1 MNEPESRSVPQ
12 AWWPA
17 RNAMVVADLA
27 DPAQLDQDPGAG
39 QPASWITARE
49 PEAGS

>member
-27 DPAQLDQDPGAG
+27 DPAQLDQDLPDG
-39 QPASWITARE
+39 QSATWITERE

>member
-1 MNEPESRSVPQ
+1 MNGPESRSVPQ

-17 RNAMVVADLA
+17 GNAMVVADLA
-27 DPAQLDQDPGAG
+27 DPAQLDQDPSAE
-39 QPASWITARE
+39 QSASRITARE